1 MIKKDWQ
8 HPLFHPISYKSHSRQ
23 RAGLWPLEPLPCG
36 LFRTLPPAGGPVG
49 VTHNVRQTNLVSTGF
64 ANLLGTE
71 QLKNSLVRF
80 THKAGGFLQRSRIRS
95 SCI

>member
-1 MIKKDWQ
+1 MKKR
-8 HPLFHPISYKSHSRQ
+8 LAESAFSSYQ
-23 RAGLWPLEPLPCG
+23 LQV
-36 LFRTLPPAGGPVG
+36 TLPPAGGPVG
-49 VTHNVRQTNLVSTGF
+49 VTHNVRQTNLVSPGF